1 MKITKVSA
9 YKVLLPLQEGS
20 YKWSDS
26 KAITHYDS
34 TIVRIDTDAGITG
47 WAEVCPLGPVYL
59 AAYANG
65 VRTGIREI
73 APALIGQDPLAL
85 DAINATMDSAL
96 KGHTYCKSPL
106 DIACWDILGKHAG
119 LPLCV
124 LLGGRFG
131 DDFAVYRSIS
141 QEPAEVMASWV
152 ARHQSDGFQHFQ
164 LKVGGVADDDVER
177 IRAIAALMT
186 PGGKL
191 VCDANT
197 GWLMHDA
204 LRVCR
209 AVRDLDVYIEQP
221 CLTYEECLTVR
232 RHTDL
237 PLVLDESILYLPTL
251 LRAHLQHPLPVRLHV
266 LAVLVGID
274 VGVQRD
280 HRGDMLFA
288 TLLVD
293 LDERPDIRVD
303 LEVDIARR
311 LGRLPVLDPLPAG
324 GETPWAEPL
333 GPDEAAVGIKGG
345 QHPRALPGPELQE
358 LDRGIDI
365 GFKSTL

>member
-34 TIVRIDTDAGITG
+34 TVVRIDTDAGITG

-237 PLVLDESILYLPTL
+237 PFILDESILDLPTL
-251 LRAHLQHPLPVRLHV
+251 LRAHGEGAMDVVNIKIGKVGGLTRARQLRDVCVSLGIGLTIEDMPGADITGATILHLAQSTPEKHRFSVTSSYLKVTQKIADGGPLVENGRTRANDGPGLGVEPHMDV
-266 LAVLVGID
+266 L
-274 VGVQRD
+274 
-280 HRGDMLFA
+280 
-288 TLLVD
+288 
-293 LDERPDIRVD
+293 
-303 LEVDIARR
+303 
-311 LGRLPVLDPLPAG
+311 
-324 GETPWAEPL
+324 GEPIFVVTA
-333 GPDEAAVGIKGG
+333 
-345 QHPRALPGPELQE
+345 
-358 LDRGIDI
+358 
-365 GFKSTL
+365 